1 VSSLEIKVDILPFFT
16 VLSIFQEN
24 FCFQCINKVE
34 HHTAERKKSS
44 GNVGGWYSYSVL
56 FQDGQ

>member
-1 VSSLEIKVDILPFFT
+1 VSSLEIKVDILTFFT

-24 FCFQCINKVE
+24 NHWENFCFQCINKME

-44 GNVGGWYSYSVL
+44 ENVGGWYS
-56 FQDGQ
+56 